1 MFILCQDAR
10 QGAKSEI
17 SVSILGLQEF
27 FYLEYLSMYL
37 PPPMHLT
44 IKLIYLLVFVIVI
57 VKVEESTLCAS
68 PYPI

>member
-44 IKLIYLLVFVIVI
+44 IKLIYLLVFVIVGQ
-57 VKVEESTLCAS
+57 EESTLCAS